1 MERKTTA
8 YTVTTTRVSRP
19 VTFAVAADL
28 HNGPFEDVLDTF
40 RQVDAVL
47 VPGDLLNRH
56 RLGWEQAERFLEEV
70 PRICPVFYSLG
81 NHERRYPVLPRWLEM
96 VECSGVTLLDNATA
110 QFGEIALVGL
120 TSVHRKDT
128 PDRRVLAE
136 LSTMP
141 GFRLL
146 LCHHPEYFPTHVTD
160 FDIDLTVAGHAH
172 GGQVQLFGRGLYAPN
187 QGLFPRLTNGFY
199 YHDRLLVSRG
209 MTNSAT
215 APRIANPC
223 ELLILRIQPAVA
235 CSLRGKA
242 TEKRAD

>member
-1 MERKTTA
+1 MERKTTT
-8 YTVTTTRVSRP
+8 YTITSTRVSRT

-28 HNGPFEDVLDTF
+28 HNGPYEDVLDTF

-56 RLGWEQAERFLEEV
+56 RLGWEQASRFLEEV

-81 NHERRYPVLPRWLEM
+81 NHERRYPVLPCWLERWNAA
-96 VECSGVTLLDNATA
+96 GVTLLDNTTV
-110 QFGEIALVGL
+110 QFGDIALGGL
-120 TSVHRKDT
+120 SSVSRRET

-146 LCHHPEYFPTHVTD
+146 LCHHPEYYAPHVAD

-172 GGQVQLFGRGLYAPN
+172 GGQVQLFGHGCTPPIR
-187 QGLFPRLTNGFY
+187 
-199 YHDRLLVSRG
+199 
-209 MTNSAT
+209 
-215 APRIANPC
+215 
-223 ELLILRIQPAVA
+223 A
-235 CSLRGKA
+235 CCPS
-242 TEKRAD
+242 